1 MIVISSELVLAAP
14 GAGIDLDAP
23 MFGYQ
28 NYVVSTGVT
37 ATTENALYPASNVA
51 NVSTASFWRGTST
64 ALHYLTATLA
74 SAQDVDYVGIA
85 RHNFGSAG
93 IAVSIETQAGLGDP
107 WVEVVAPAI
116 PANNSTLI
124 FRFVKD
130 TVYAVRVKLAA
141 GSAFPEA
148 AVLYAG
154 ELLVST
160 QRIYVGHSPITLN
173 RQTQVV
179 NGQSESGNYLGRIIT
194 GSSLSTTV
202 NLTHLKPDWYRA
214 SFDPFVVAAQA
225 TPFFFGWRPQSYP
238 AECGYSWLTNNPS
251 PTNMMANG
259 MMQVSL
265 EVAGVAS

>member
-1 MIVISSELVLAAP
+1 MIIISSELVLAAP
-14 GAGIDLDAP
+14 GDGIDLDAP
-23 MFGYQ
+23 IFGYRD
-28 NYVVSTGVT
+28 YVATAGIE
-37 ATTENALYPASNVA
+37 ATTEDALYPVTNLT

-64 ALHYLTATLA
+64 ALHYITATLA
-74 SAQDVDYVGIA
+74 SAQEVDYVGIA
-85 RHNFGSAG
+85 RHNFGTAG
-93 IAVSIETQAGLGDP
+93 IAVSVETQASIGAA

-124 FRFVKD
+124 FRFVKASI
-130 TVYAVRVKLAA
+130 YAVRVKLAA

-154 ELLVST
+154 PILVST
-160 QRIYVGHSPITLN
+160 QRIYVGLSPVTLN

-194 GSSLSTTV
+194 GSSLSTSV
-202 NLTHLKPDWYRA
+202 NLTHLKPDWYR
-214 SFDPFVVAAQA
+214 SEFDPFVLASQA

-251 PTNMMANG
+251 PNNMMSNG
-259 MMQVSL
+259 MMQVTL

>member
-23 MFGYQ
+23 MFGYK
-28 NYVVSTGVT
+28 NYVDPAGVS
-37 ATTENALYPASNVA
+37 ATTSDALYPVTNLA

-64 ALHYLTATLA
+64 ALHYVTATFA
-74 SAQDVDYVGIA
+74 SAQDIDYVGVA
-85 RHNFGSAG
+85 RHNFGTAG
-93 IAVSIETQAGLGDP
+93 IAVSVETQEGLGDP
-107 WVEVVAPAI
+107 WVEVIAPAI
-116 PANNSTLI
+116 PANNATLI
-124 FRFVKD
+124 FRFVKA
-130 TVYAVRVKLAA
+130 TTYAVRLKLAA

-154 ELLVST
+154 PLLVST

-194 GSSLSTTV
+194 GSSLSTSV
-202 NLTHLKPDWYRA
+202 ALTHLKPDWYRA
-214 SFDPFVVAAQA
+214 NFDPFVEASQS

-259 MMQVSL
+259 MMQVTL